1 MTTGG
6 LGQTDIGNKAAIG
19 GMAREFYRRIRR
31 YYSNPSRWK
40 RQKPEEYRSAGQSF
54 TERRED
60 TMWTFEPSAA
70 AAVFRD
76 ILGEAGIT
84 PRTEEPLPARGGV
97 ERSGSRP
104 ARLLS
109 LRSASG
115 RRYRARM
122 FIDATYEGD
131 LLAQAGASYTVGRE
145 SNRVYGET
153 LNGVQTAQAKHHQL
167 RPGVDPYRRAGDPSS
182 GLLPGI
188 DPAGPGQ
195 EGAGDRRVQAYC
207 FRLCLTD
214 HPENRIPF
222 FQPTGYREEDYE
234 LLFRNF
240 EAGETAVPWNNSP
253 MPNRK
258 TDINNNH
265 GVSTDFIG
273 QNYRY
278 PEAGWAERAA
288 IIARHRR
295 YQQGLLWTLANHP
308 RVPASVRREVSRWG
322 YCRDE
327 FVETGGWPP
336 QIYVR
341 EARRMLG
348 DYVMT
353 QHNCQGRAR
362 APDPVG
368 LAAYTMDSHNVQ
380 RYVNAKGWARNE
392 GDVQVGGFPPYPI
405 SFRAIVPRRE
415 ECANLLCPTCL
426 SASHIAFGSI
436 RMEPVFMLLGQSAA
450 CAAALAIRE
459 RTRVQDIPYPR
470 LRRMLLDAEQ
480 RLEWKG

>member
-1 MTTGG
+1 
-6 LGQTDIGNKAAIG
+6 
-19 GMAREFYRRIRR
+19 
-31 YYSNPSRWK
+31 
-40 RQKPEEYRSAGQSF
+40 
-54 TERRED
+54 
-60 TMWTFEPSAA
+60 
-70 AAVFRD
+70 
-76 ILGEAGIT
+76 
-84 PRTEEPLPARGGV
+84 
-97 ERSGSRP
+97 
-104 ARLLS
+104 
-109 LRSASG
+109 
-115 RRYRARM
+115 
-122 FIDATYEGD
+122 
-131 LLAQAGASYTVGRE
+131 
-145 SNRVYGET
+145 
-153 LNGVQTAQAKHHQL
+153 
-167 RPGVDPYRRAGDPSS
+167 
-182 GLLPGI
+182 
-188 DPAGPGQ
+188 
-195 EGAGDRRVQAYC
+195 
-207 FRLCLTD
+207 
-214 HPENRIPF
+214 
-222 FQPTGYREEDYE
+222 
-234 LLFRNF
+234 
-240 EAGETAVPWNNSP
+240 

-258 TDINNNH
+258 TDSNNNH